1 MKINDSVETQP
12 HSSYPALEYL
22 VAGGTAGGIARTCVA
37 PIERVKILFQIKKGG
52 GYRHILPELIRE
64 EVSIYF
70 IVIVLSCIVIV
81 EYIFKTCLFLLMD
94 FAFSNLSCCFFFV
107 CRDLYRCGEAIQ
119 RPLHV

>member
-64 EVSIYF
+64 EVQIFLADFDLSFF
-70 IVIVLSCIVIV
+70 IV
-81 EYIFKTCLFLLMD
+81 FRTD
-94 FAFSNLSCCFFFV
+94 
-107 CRDLYRCGEAIQ
+107 DLCSICNSRSTE
-119 RPLHV
+119 LV